1 MKDTYQTIANA
12 TVDIVAVCFSFWA
25 ASGRQKLKLYPNGQL
40 QRRLFVAAL
49 RIEATRLRRPRSG
62 LQLAST
68 QRLGY
73 GARVVALPTSRRRS
87 RSSPHRCSLSSPHRR
102 LLRYGRTPLL
112 DLLHPRVF
120 SSPAASR
127 SRRVVPTFERLYFPR
142 VVARTPP
149 SQLRPQAFSPS
160 RRRLSR

>member
-1 MKDTYQTIANA
+1 MVGD
-12 TVDIVAVCFSFWA
+12 VGAVCFSFWA

-87 RSSPHRCSLSSPHRR
+87 RSSPHRRSLSSPHRR
-102 LLRYGRTPLL
+102 LLRYGTS
-112 DLLHPRVF
+112 PR
-120 SSPAASR
+120 SSPS
-127 SRRVVPTFERLYFPR
+127 VYFP
-142 VVARTPP
+142 PP
-149 SQLRPQAFSPS
+149 PRLVPVGLSQPLSVCIS
-160 RRRLSR
+160 LGLSHERRRRSSVLKPSPRHVVV